1 MRKAL
6 AFAFIS
12 LVVCISA
19 CKKTPETNLSLNN
32 GQRWKANIET
42 TQGVA
47 NMTRL
52 MDAFVESD
60 DTKSYNGLSDSRQS
74 EFKMI
79 FKQCTMEGEAHN
91 QLHSFLFPMKK
102 MFTMLE
108 SDDLATCKQGATT
121 FKNHLPL
128 YSAYFE

>member
-6 AFAFIS
+6 AFVFIS
-12 LVVCISA
+12 LIVSISA
-19 CKKTPETNLSLNN
+19 CKKTPDTNLSLDN

-47 NMTRL
+47 NMTQL

-60 DTKSYNGLSDSRQS
+60 DTKLYNSLSDSLKS

-79 FKQCTMEGEAHN
+79 FKQC
-91 QLHSFLFPMKK
+91 KK
-102 MFTMLE
+102 QSSPCM
-108 SDDLATCKQGATT
+108 DLSQKIKSYKTVVN
-121 FKNHLPL
+121 F
-128 YSAYFE
+128 YE

>member
-6 AFAFIS
+6 AFVFIS
-12 LVVCISA
+12 LIVSISA
-19 CKKTPETNLSLNN
+19 CKKTPDTNLSLDN

-47 NMTRL
+47 NMTQL

-60 DTKSYNGLSDSRQS
+60 DTKLYNSLSDSLKS

-91 QLHSFLFPMKK
+91 HLHSFLFPMKE

-108 SDDLATCKQGATT
+108 SDDIATCQKGAST
-121 FKNHLPL
+121 FKAHLPQYL
-128 YSAYFE
+128 EFFE